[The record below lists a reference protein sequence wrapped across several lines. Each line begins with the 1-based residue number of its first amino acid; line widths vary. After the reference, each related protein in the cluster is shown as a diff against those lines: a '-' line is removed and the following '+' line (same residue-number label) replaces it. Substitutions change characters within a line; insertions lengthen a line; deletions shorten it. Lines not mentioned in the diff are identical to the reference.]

1 MKRIKV
7 WDLPVRLFHFGLAAA
22 VLVAF
27 LTGDEDESA
36 SLHTQAGLLVLG
48 LVVFRI
54 VYGLLGPSQARFK
67 TFVKRPA
74 EVWRYAKATFQGRPP
89 AHLSH
94 NPLGGVMVVLL
105 LGTLVVTAGSG
116 LAIKLGPDWDGAL
129 AGVISSGLAHDLKEL
144 HEVAAGLLM
153 VLIPLHVAGTIFSSV
168 LERQNLVASMVT
180 GWKESPD
187 ESTLARPSLA
197 RRVGATLVAVTTAVA
212 VIAAVQAVLPAVEAE
227 AEAAETPRTLLEGY
241 LAEAKAEDGSFTH
254 FDAARGKE
262 LYFREVTNKD
272 GKTSAC
278 SSCHGPDPAA
288 GGRSPAGKKIEALDP
303 NVNPARFTERAFA
316 EKWFDRNCKQVLGR
330 RCSPMEKGDFL
341 TFVSAPSR

>member
-7 WDLPVRLFHFGLAAA
+7 WDLPVRLFHLGLAAA

-36 SLHTQAGLLVLG
+36 TLHTRAGLLVLG
-48 LVVFRI
+48 LVVFR
-54 VYGLLGPSQARFK
+54 VAYGLLGPTQARFRA
-67 TFVKRPA
+67 FVKGPS
-74 EVWRYAKATFQGRPP
+74 EVWRYAKATLQGHPP

-105 LGTLVVTAGSG
+105 LGTLTVTALSG
-116 LAIKLGPDWDGAL
+116 AVIKLGPDWDGAL
-129 AGVISSGLAHDLKEL
+129 AGVMSSSMAHNLKEV

-153 VLIPLHVAGTIFSSV
+153 VLIPLHIAGTILSSF
-168 LERQNLVASMVT
+168 LERQNLVASMIT
-180 GWKESPD
+180 GWKDAPKED
-187 ESTLARPSLA
+187 ELARPTFA
-197 RRVGATLVAVTTAVA
+197 RRVGATFVAATIAVAVTAV
-212 VIAAVQAVLPAVEAE
+212 VQSLLPVSEAQ
-227 AEAAETPRTLLEGY
+227 AAETPSSLLAGY
-241 LAEAKAEDGSFTH
+241 AAQARAQDGTFAN

-262 LYFREVTNKD
+262 LYFREVTRD

-303 NVNPARFTERAFA
+303 NVNPARFTELKFA

-330 RCSPMEKGDFL
+330 TCTPLEKGDFL
-341 TFVSAPSR
+341 TFVSAPGR